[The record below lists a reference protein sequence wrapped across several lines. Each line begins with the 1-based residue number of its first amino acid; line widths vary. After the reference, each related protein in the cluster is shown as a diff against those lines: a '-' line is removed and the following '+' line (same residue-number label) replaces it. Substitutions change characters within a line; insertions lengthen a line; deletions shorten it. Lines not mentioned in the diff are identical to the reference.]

1 MWAILTSPWFSQDV
15 IHQEISEL
23 WLALWGNV
31 IWFKWKEKKDIK
43 EFSDKIIELVNQI
56 INNWILKFQ
65 ESWSELTN
73 KRLSENEELYIVDT
87 AKNIFNEML
96 LKALLLNEW
105 INNIASKNKT
115 NIWDEARLLYIKD
128 MLISYEE
135 KIVWLLKDFSK
146 TKKYNF

>member
-1 MWAILTSPWFSQDV
+1 MWAILTSPWFSQNV

-31 IWFKWKEKKDIK
+31 IWFKWNEKKEIK
-43 EFSDKIIELVNQI
+43 DFSDKIIELVNQI

-105 INNIASKNKT
+105 INNIASRNKT